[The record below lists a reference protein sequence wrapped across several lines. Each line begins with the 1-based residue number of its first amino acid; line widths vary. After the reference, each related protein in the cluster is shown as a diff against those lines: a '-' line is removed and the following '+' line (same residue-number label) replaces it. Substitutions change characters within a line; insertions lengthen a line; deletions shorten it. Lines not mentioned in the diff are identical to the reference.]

1 MESMVVENPKL
12 RLIDAH
18 QVVYEGEAYISLHDP
33 LMLTERSLIVPQP
46 LIPLLTL
53 CDGTRTTAGLRASL
67 AIRYGIFITSERVR
81 EFIGALDDALL
92 LENQRSRLARAAAE
106 IEFRQAD
113 FRTPSSAGLSYP
125 SDADELTKIL
135 DQFYNLEIKGTDN
148 GICGLVSPHIDF
160 ERGGPVYASVWASA
174 AQAAQNAD
182 LAIVF
187 GTDHHSEGM
196 PFSLTR
202 QNYATPFGILP
213 TDTAIVDELAD
224 VIGIEDAYAGELHH
238 RGEHSIE
245 LAAVWLHHVRG
256 RKPIPLVPVL
266 MGPLDTAL
274 AKESGRTLNAVLE
287 VLSHAL
293 QTHRTLVIAAGDL
306 AHVGPAFDTGPVDQ
320 AKLIQLKS
328 ADDTLINAICR
339 GDPEEFNNAIKQV
352 GDANQV
358 CGVSPIYM
366 TLRLLSPVR
375 GDAKGYAVCP
385 ADEKQSSVV
394 TICGVTLRS
403 V

>member
-1 MESMVVENPKL
+1 MDGNVTENPKL

-18 QVVYEGEAYISLHDP
+18 QVVYEGEAYISLRDP
-33 LMLTERSLIVPQP
+33 LMLTQRSLMVPQP
-46 LIPLLTL
+46 LIPLLAL

-67 AIRYGIFITSERVR
+67 AIRYGIFLTSERVK
-81 EFIGALDDALL
+81 EFIGALDAALL
-92 LENQRSRLARAAAE
+92 LENQRSRLARAAAQV
-106 IEFRQAD
+106 EFRQAD
-113 FRTPSSAGLSYP
+113 FRPPSSAGQSYP
-125 SDADELTKIL
+125 ADAEELAKTL
-135 DQFYNLEIKGTDN
+135 DQFYNQAIEEADGDIL
-148 GICGLVSPHIDF
+148 GLVSPHIDF

-174 AQAAQNAD
+174 SQAARNAD

-202 QNYATPFGILP
+202 QSYATPFGILP

-224 VIGIEDAYAGELHH
+224 AIGVEDAYAGELHH

-256 RKPIPLVPVL
+256 GKPISLVPVL
-266 MGPLDTAL
+266 TGPLESAL
-274 AKESGRTLNAVLE
+274 AKESGRTLNTVLK
-287 VLSHAL
+287 VLSHAI

-306 AHVGPAFDTGPVDQ
+306 AHVGPAFDTIPVDP

-328 ADDTLINAICR
+328 ADDELINAICR
-339 GDPEEFNNAIKQV
+339 GDAEEFNNSIKQV

-366 TLRLLSPVR
+366 TLRLLSPAR
-375 GDAKGYAVCP
+375 GEAKGYAVCP
-385 ADEKQSSVV
+385 ADEKQTSVV
-394 TICGVTLRS
+394 TICGVTLHS